1 MNVQPPGHPADTLVA
16 LTGVGVARDGRWLV
30 RNVDLE
36 VRRGEI
42 VTLIGPNGS
51 GKSTV
56 AKAALGV
63 HAPDEGRVLRDASLR
78 VGYVPQRMAID
89 PTLPLTV
96 DRLLRLTGP
105 LSADERR
112 AALELVGIPQLA
124 QAEVHR
130 LSGGEFQRALLA
142 RAIARRPDLLVLDEP
157 LQGVDFTGEVALYE
171 LIVRIRAET
180 GCGILLVSHDL
191 HVVMAQTD
199 TVVCLNGHVCCRGT
213 PQSVSRSPEYLAL
226 FGARAASTLAIYSHH
241 HDHTH
246 LADGRVRHADGSI
259 TDGDEH
265 QPEHPHG
272 HDHHAG
278 HDDAR

>member
-1 MNVQPPGHPADTLVA
+1 ASAGLAKDVNILHTHRDSPAPAFRLPNPASIDFMNAQPPGLPADTLVA

-36 VRRGEI
+36 VRRGGR

-105 LSADERR
+105 LSAEERR

-124 QAEVHR
+124 QA
-130 LSGGEFQRALLA
+130 
-142 RAIARRPDLLVLDEP
+142 
-157 LQGVDFTGEVALYE
+157 
-171 LIVRIRAET
+171 
-180 GCGILLVSHDL
+180 
-191 HVVMAQTD
+191 
-199 TVVCLNGHVCCRGT
+199 
-213 PQSVSRSPEYLAL
+213 
-226 FGARAASTLAIYSHH
+226 
-241 HDHTH
+241 
-246 LADGRVRHADGSI
+246 
-259 TDGDEH
+259 
-265 QPEHPHG
+265 
-272 HDHHAG
+272 
-278 HDDAR
+278 